1 MKNKI
6 ISGYGALLWSLLYGV
21 LGLFWL
27 MGGKGF
33 PFGAGDPLGTDVSM
47 LANVQAEGGALVIAI
62 AGLIGVI
69 NALLIIG
76 TWGGGNIPR
85 IIPQFISWSF
95 VIVIVCVVCDYR
107 VLALVAYVLLL
118 KFEFLDWPSIN
129 QFLCLGGGILWGSTA
144 ITYMKK
150 RRKEDS
156 GRAEKV
162 SKWLEPAA
170 IERWGKWATYTAVS
184 LPLIYSLTRWA
195 WAFNIP
201 LGVSKA
207 FLIEEAQD
215 TPGIWLFGAA
225 LGTTGAVGAVLT
237 LGLIS
242 RWGEIF
248 PRWFP
253 FVSGKR
259 VPPTM
264 AIIPATFISIVVFI
278 TGLMYNRLWIKGAF
292 PEGNIATYAPELT
305 WPIWGLALGLATL
318 AYHLR
323 RKGEADIA
331 GGLSAGFERSV

>member
-6 ISGYGALLWSLLYGV
+6 ILGYGALLWSLLYGV

-33 PFGAGDPLGTDVSM
+33 PFGQGDPRGTDVSM
-47 LANVQAEGGALVIAI
+47 LFNVQTGDGALVIAI

-69 NALLIIG
+69 NAMFIIG
-76 TWGGGNIPR
+76 HWRSNIPR
-85 IIPQFISWSF
+85 IIPLLIAWSF

-107 VLALVAYVLLL
+107 VLALVAYVLLF
-118 KFEFLDWPSIN
+118 KFEFLDWPSVN
-129 QFLCLGGGILWGSTA
+129 QFLCLAGGILWGSTA
-144 ITYMKK
+144 IAYMKK
-150 RRKEDS
+150 GKTVCGEC

-162 SKWLEPAA
+162 SKWLQPEAV
-170 IERWGKWATYTAVS
+170 ERWGKWATYTAVF

-201 LGVSKA
+201 LGVSRK
-207 FLIEEAQD
+207 FLIEEARD
-215 TPGIWLFGAA
+215 TPNIWLFGAA
-225 LGTTGAVGAVLT
+225 LGTVGAIGAVLT

-253 FVSGKR
+253 FISGKR
-259 VPPTM
+259 VPPAM

-278 TGLMYNRLWIKGAF
+278 SGVMYNRLWIKGAF

-305 WPIWGLALGLATL
+305 WPIWGLALGLATF

-323 RKGEADIA
+323 RKGKC
-331 GGLSAGFERSV
+331 GHCGSN

>member
-33 PFGAGDPLGTDVSM
+33 PFGAGDPLGADVSM
-47 LANVQAEGGALVIAI
+47 LSNVQAGEGALVIAI

-69 NALLIIG
+69 NSLLIIG
-76 TWGGGNIPR
+76 PWRSNIIR
-85 IIPQFISWSF
+85 KTTLFIAWSF

-118 KFEFLDWPSIN
+118 KFEFLDWPVIN
-129 QFLCLGGGILWGSTA
+129 QFICLAGGILWGSTA
-144 ITYMKK
+144 IAYMKK
-150 RRKEDS
+150 GKAICGEC
-156 GRAEKV
+156 GRVEKV
-162 SKWLEPAA
+162 SKWLQPAV
-170 IERWGKWATYTAVS
+170 IERWGKWATYTAVF

-201 LGVSKA
+201 LGVSKE
-207 FLIEEAQD
+207 FLIEAAQD

-253 FVSGKR
+253 FIHGKR
-259 VPPTM
+259 VPPAL

-305 WPIWGLALGLATL
+305 WPIWGLMLGLATF

-323 RKGEADIA
+323 RKGRC
-331 GGLSAGFERSV
+331 GHCRRN